1 MDAMAAA
8 RAAAEAALYEEAN
21 QDMGGGQHDQALYD
35 PPPQAAQHMM
45 GGGHEFAADQ
55 QYFEMLQQESQQQQ
69 QQGLNANL
77 LQDLLGSS
85 AGVKGGHAA
94 SSTDQLLHLLA
105 QQQQHGTNSQQHHR
119 QAPSFEPEPPM
130 APGEH
135 YMTIAQD
142 GRCCRG
148 RLRLGGQQR
157 PYDSLGSH
165 PHRVTLFALCLLTGS
180 ILEATDT
187 VTGFPANSLLM
198 TSTFDTIYDDDL
210 PGFLCIKTQFWDQQ
224 RPAVDAFIRRRTID
238 GDWVWL
244 ASRAVSYVSHPI
256 PGVVIVE
263 KFVDDEVV
271 AQKVNRIVRIAA
283 ILIQAVEA
291 ANLTLGD
298 AAVAAAAADVEV
310 PPVEQVPQETELSQ
324 ALRASLEAGATQF
337 LQDQD
342 VVQELLQI
350 AKGAVSQ
357 GPQSAS
363 ENTLERDLMEMSKQQ
378 QKGFDPFQM
387 MESVR
392 KGVRLDLGLTQLEPE
407 EMKLLALVLSGIVL
421 VEEVAPLVL
430 AALQSNQGL
439 ANALSAYRLDGEKE
453 RNSHRRAA
461 GMHARQP
468 SPRSMPKST
477 PPAVS
482 VLNLSYTYIGNTG
495 IELLSEVLHS
505 PGNVMKTLDLSFC
518 RIEEKGFLSLAKA
531 LTRRKK
537 KEIDPLLC
545 LILSGN
551 HITPRA
557 ASEVGASLAVAS
569 RSSSKRTK
577 RTRHVVSAGGY
588 ETDSSD
594 DEDDEEE
601 DEISSSYGGKSSKR
615 SRSKGNGEKRESL
628 GIHVL
633 HLAHVSLTP
642 KALGRLLDGLGSA
655 CTVRELNLSSNNLG
669 APGAV
674 ALVQFLEGQARS
686 RDVVAPFPFLDRMDM
701 SNNNLGDEGTTQ
713 LTRVVYGR
721 SQVHF
726 VDLRLSSNAITAG
739 GVETFMNKLLQ
750 HDLISLSL
758 DKNAIGDQGCKLVAA
773 SLQSMKCLSRLN
785 LSFNQISSRGITSL
799 MRSLIACESIT
810 FLGLS
815 GNILKISGAVALAF
829 TLSQHP
835 RLEELHLDNCC
846 LGQAAQCHIAAGII
860 SNRWVPMKRMK
871 GYAVGPPMVAIGALQ
886 PYAQNLSNEECF
898 RIRKDEQMKT
908 MLQWMETNRIAKK
921 SGQDTSA
928 FQRGPDSSDVK
939 FLTPEFVESI
949 NEVGGAPSQNSYFR
963 LLGWLGRIPFDDD
976 ELTSLQKYFYDTDGG
991 EGDRGSDGYINLKL
1005 RGDLLAA
1012 LDSEVADEI
1021 RDELPT
1027 LSPALQGSVGF
1038 DMDKLD
1044 DDDGYADWSAW
1055 DAFCGRVADKPAK
1068 YVEIAEDR
1076 NDVQTLDIYRDNP
1089 DAGGLSGQSEGESDV
1104 EDAKPMQR
1112 EHLTHSKSLGSVSD
1126 KEKKSIRPKARIT
1139 MFPEFEQQL
1148 ERLKATAAEMIE
1160 QEDDPMHHEVILTQY
1175 AEASLTVLRQL
1186 KYRCMQSGYDGWR
1199 QGSHKRKILVV
1210 DDSLLTRKMIARAFE
1225 KANFIV
1231 DTATNGQEGVEKL
1244 KASIYDIAFMDI
1256 QMPVMNGFEATK
1268 KLRDWEDKMRPG
1280 ARQPI
1285 CALTATYVDDFERSE
1300 LMKFKEAG
1308 LDVMESKPC
1317 NIPRLFKVVDDV
1329 SPMFSDLSIS
1339 VNSTGAITD

>member
-1 MDAMAAA
+1 M
-8 RAAAEAALYEEAN
+8 
-21 QDMGGGQHDQALYD
+21 
-35 PPPQAAQHMM
+35 
-45 GGGHEFAADQ
+45 
-55 QYFEMLQQESQQQQ
+55 
-69 QQGLNANL
+69 
-77 LQDLLGSS
+77 
-85 AGVKGGHAA
+85 
-94 SSTDQLLHLLA
+94 
-105 QQQQHGTNSQQHHR
+105 
-119 QAPSFEPEPPM
+119 
-130 APGEH
+130 
-135 YMTIAQD
+135 
-142 GRCCRG
+142 
-148 RLRLGGQQR
+148 
-157 PYDSLGSH
+157 
-165 PHRVTLFALCLLTGS
+165 
-180 ILEATDT
+180 EATDT

-210 PGFLCIKTQFWDQQ
+210 PGFLCIKTQFWDKQ
-224 RPAVDAFIRRRTID
+224 RGDVDAYIRRRTID

-244 ASRAVSYVSHPI
+244 VSRAISYVSHPI

-263 KFVDDEVV
+263 KLADDEQE
-271 AQKVNRIVRIAA
+271 AARVNRIVRITA

-291 ANLTLGD
+291 ARLSGNAQQQQPAEQTPNDGTLEHEPELARALFSSLDSG
-298 AAVAAAAADVEV
+298 AA
-310 PPVEQVPQETELSQ
+310 
-324 ALRASLEAGATQF
+324 QF

-342 VVQELLQI
+342 AVRELLQI
-350 AKGAVSQ
+350 AKGAASQ
-357 GPQSAS
+357 GHQNEKS
-363 ENTLERDLMEMSKQQ
+363 LEHDLVEVAKQQ

-392 KGVRLDLGLTQLEPE
+392 QGVRLDLGLTQLKPV
-407 EMKLLALVLSGIVL
+407 EMKLISLVLSGILSVDD
-421 VEEVAPLVL
+421 VAPLVL
-430 AALQSNQGL
+430 MALQSGHGL
-439 ANALSAYRLDGEKE
+439 LQALSGWRLEGEKD
-453 RNSHRRAA
+453 RSDRSNYRRSHSVR
-461 GMHARQP
+461 HQP
-468 SPRSMPKST
+468 NQPIPRSA
-477 PPAVS
+477 PPAIS
-482 VLNLSYTYIGNTG
+482 VLNLSYAYIGNIG
-495 IELLSEVLHS
+495 VDLLSEVLHS
-505 PGNVMKTLDLSFC
+505 TGSKLKTLDLSFC

-531 LTRRKK
+531 LARRKR
-537 KEIDPLLC
+537 KEIDPLIG

-551 HITPRA
+551 HMTPRA
-557 ASEVGASLAVAS
+557 ASELGAALAVATMK
-569 RSSSKRTK
+569 SSKRLK
-577 RTRHVVSAGGY
+577 KSRHLSAGGY

-594 DEDDEEE
+594 DEDDDE
-601 DEISSSYGGKSSKR
+601 DIGSGH
-615 SRSKGNGEKRESL
+615 RSKPTKRNGSQTSSGKRESM

-633 HLAHVSLTP
+633 HLANASLSP
-642 KALGRLLDGLGSA
+642 KALGRLLDGLGST

-669 APGAV
+669 APGAA
-674 ALVQFLEGQARS
+674 ALVQFLEGQTRS
-686 RDVVAPFPFLDRMDM
+686 RDSVPLPFLDRMDM
-701 SNNNLGDEGTTQ
+701 SNNNLGDDGTTQ
-713 LTRVVYGR
+713 LTRVIIRR

-726 VDLRLSSNAITAG
+726 VDLRLSSNAITSG
-739 GVETFMNKLLQ
+739 GVETLMNKLLQ
-750 HDLISLSL
+750 HDLICLSL

-773 SLQSMKCLSRLN
+773 SLQSMKSLSRLN

-810 FLGLS
+810 YLGLS

-846 LGQAAQCHIAAGII
+846 LGQAAQCHIVAGII
-860 SNRWVPMKRMK
+860 SNRWVPMKRLK

-886 PYAQNLSNEECF
+886 PYAQNLTNEECF

-908 MLQWMETNRIAKK
+908 ILQWMETNRIARQA
-921 SGQDTSA
+921 GQAVENMQSQGSD
-928 FQRGPDSSDVK
+928 PSDVQ

-949 NEVGGAPSQNSYFR
+949 NDVSGAPSQNSFYR

-1012 LDSEVADEI
+1012 LDSEVAEEI
-1021 RDELPT
+1021 RDELPS
-1027 LSPALQGSVGF
+1027 LAPALQGSVGI
-1038 DMDKLD
+1038 DLDKLD
-1044 DDDGYADWSAW
+1044 DDADWNAW
-1055 DAFCGRVADKPAK
+1055 DAFRGDIADKPAQ
-1068 YVEIAEDR
+1068 YVETASVDLPE
-1076 NDVQTLDIYRDNP
+1076 V
-1089 DAGGLSGQSEGESDV
+1089 LSGDPENEEMSNLGHSEEESDHDESKQAV
-1104 EDAKPMQR
+1104 GEP
-1112 EHLTHSKSLGSVSD
+1112 LSHSKSMSSVSD
-1126 KEKKSIRPKARIT
+1126 REKKTNKPKARIT

-1210 DDSLLTRKMIARAFE
+1210 DDSGLTRKLISRAFE

-1231 DTATNGQEGVEKL
+1231 DTATNGEEGVEKL

-1268 KLRDWEDKMRPG
+1268 KLRDWEDKYRPG
-1280 ARQPI
+1280 CRQPI
-1285 CALTATYVDDFERSE
+1285 CALTAAYVDDFERSE

-1339 VNSTGAITD
+1339 VNSTIATGD